1 MAEIALVGV
10 FAGLPDRRRKQG
22 RRHSL
27 PLCLALFTLAV
38 AAGNQGFLAIG
49 DWLKSYKQ
57 QLKELFE
64 VDRLPSYS
72 TVRRAL
78 LALDYKEYSRRLAQ
92 FFGITPLVGET
103 LALDGKVLRGSYLL
117 ETDNPHCE
125 SHKAITLVTAYL
137 VERGL
142 ILPPCEV
149 KDKSNEITAIP
160 EFIKVLAVKGVVF
173 AFDSMNTQKK
183 TINAIVDSG
192 NHYLAAVKDNQP
204 TLNQAIQA
212 EFVPIETDYQ
222 ANKGHG
228 RLEKRRV
235 SICQAQGNYPDWP
248 QLNTIIR
255 VEYERQTKD
264 ELEQGIRYYISDL
277 TDSARDF
284 GQRIRGYW
292 GVENKVHYVR
302 DVTQGE
308 DKSRIRTKP
317 LPQIMAIARNLALNL
332 YRDAGFD
339 NMAQAQR
346 KCKYGLERILDIF
359 SMK

>member
-1 MAEIALVGV
+1 M
-10 FAGLPDRRRKQG
+10 
-22 RRHSL
+22 
-27 PLCLALFTLAV
+27 
-38 AAGNQGFLAIG
+38 
-49 DWLKSYKQ
+49 
-57 QLKELFE
+57 
-64 VDRLPSYS
+64 
-72 TVRRAL
+72 
-78 LALDYKEYSRRLAQ
+78 
-92 FFGITPLVGET
+92 
-103 LALDGKVLRGSYLL
+103 
-117 ETDNPHCE
+117 
-125 SHKAITLVTAYL
+125 
-137 VERGL
+137 
-142 ILPPCEV
+142 
-149 KDKSNEITAIP
+149 
-160 EFIKVLAVKGVVF
+160 
-173 AFDSMNTQKK
+173 
-183 TINAIVDSG
+183 
-192 NHYLAAVKDNQP
+192 KDNQP

-222 ANKGHG
+222 IDKGHG
-228 RLEKRRV
+228 RIEKRRV

-255 VEYERQTKD
+255 VEYERQTQD

-277 TDSARDF
+277 TDSAREF